1 MRFMRA
7 LLTIALAG
15 ATAAAA
21 PAQRQTHGRLFPPEQ
36 LVLLESPDREE
47 WQQPQAVMDALG
59 IFDGAKVADLGAGG
73 GWFTIRMAHRVGPNG
88 VVYAEDVQH
97 QMIEAI
103 GRRVQ
108 REGLTNVRTVL
119 GTPDNPKLDPG
130 LHAVLMVDTYTQL
143 ADPVTLLR
151 HVRASLAPD
160 GRLGVVD
167 FKPDGSGGPGP
178 ALDERV
184 APDVVIRD
192 ATAAGFTF
200 RSHETFL
207 RYQYLLIFS
216 R

>member
-1 MRFMRA
+1 
-7 LLTIALAG
+7 
-15 ATAAAA
+15 
-21 PAQRQTHGRLFPPEQ
+21 
-36 LVLLESPDREE
+36 
-47 WQQPQAVMDALG
+47 
-59 IFDGAKVADLGAGG
+59 
-73 GWFTIRMAHRVGPNG
+73 
-88 VVYAEDVQH
+88 
-97 QMIEAI
+97 
-103 GRRVQ
+103 
-108 REGLTNVRTVL
+108 VRTVL

-143 ADPVTLLR
+143 PDPVTLLR
-151 HVRASLAPD
+151 HVRASLAAD
-160 GRLGVVD
+160 GRLGIVD

>member
-1 MRFMRA
+1 MRA

-15 ATAAAA
+15 ATVAAAL
-21 PAQRQTHGRLFPPEQ
+21 AQRQTHGRLFPPEQ

-143 ADPVTLLR
+143 PDPVTLLR
-151 HVRASLAPD
+151 HVRASLAAD
-160 GRLGVVD
+160 GRLGIVD